1 MAATAISRPVP
12 TNYWLRPDI
21 SNKYTLD
28 DKLLYIYLIT
38 NCHFQ
43 QHAIYMLP
51 KRIMMTELGMEKE
64 KFEISF
70 ERLQNEFNVIDYSEE
85 TNEIVVLDYFDYGIL
100 KGGKPL
106 KDCFSHLGK
115 KVQNMSLLKE
125 LYDRSKCLIDDRD
138 SFTEVMTMI
147 RDFLGSLKMLDEDEQ
162 QKYDDSE
169 KYDYC

>member
-1 MAATAISRPVP
+1 MAATALSRPVP

-38 NCHFQ
+38 NVHFQ

-51 KRIMMTELGMEKE
+51 RNIMVAELGMEKE
-64 KFEISF
+64 RFDIAF
-70 ERLQNEFNVIDYSEE
+70 DRLQNVFKVIDYSDD

-115 KVQNMSLLKE
+115 KIHNMKLLKA
-125 LYDRSKCLIDDRD
+125 LYDRSKGFIDDRD
-138 SFTEVMTMI
+138 SFVEVMAMI
-147 RDFLGSLKMLDEDEQ
+147 RNFLGSINMLDEEEQ
-162 QKYDDSE
+162 KAYDTCD
-169 KYDYC
+169 YDRLA